1 MAPKDKEATCGRTP
15 KGIFSYK
22 VMLFTLN
29 NVGVAYQRAMQ
40 TIFDDM
46 IHKKVKSYVDK
57 MVVKFKKRVAH
68 AQDLRLMCK

>member
-1 MAPKDKEATCGRTP
+1 MVFTP
-15 KGIFSYK
+15 D
-22 VMLFTLN
+22 
-29 NVGVAYQRAMQ
+29 NVGVTYQRATQ